1 MTQPHG
7 IQQVRAAEYTSLIG
21 TPDRIRTVINRYIDI
36 GLTHFVL
43 DLVGLDKDTIK
54 IIDSKIIKKL

>member
-1 MTQPHG
+1 M
-7 IQQVRAAEYTSLIG
+7 
-21 TPDRIRTVINRYIDI
+21 DI

-54 IIDSKIIKKL
+54 IVDSEIINKL

>member
-1 MTQPHG
+1 
-7 IQQVRAAEYTSLIG
+7 
-21 TPDRIRTVINRYIDI
+21 VINRYIDI

-54 IIDSKIIKKL
+54 IVDSKIIKKL